1 VGGAA
6 AVLTLRRAA
15 LLLVAAWLCTYFAV
29 SSSLWNASLW
39 WDVGFVALVLMPSV
53 LSLVY
58 FALPYRLHRGLLPI
72 GLSLLVLAFV
82 FHEAHLHAL
91 SDFSKLGAMIA
102 IGFWFLTYFETIG
115 WVVLVSLIVP
125 WVDAYSVWRGP
136 TNHIVKHHGQT
147 FSLLSF
153 AFPVPGEH
161 FSANLGLPDLL
172 FFTLYLGAAARF
184 GLRVR
189 LTWLLL
195 VLSLGATLALAVAFD
210 LSGLPALPFLS
221 TGFLLANCDLL
232 WRELGPGRRSKGQR
246 VDYDDQAR
254 PPPEQLEAP
263 DAAESPPVG
272 DKTPP
277 GREAD
282 SADRLEPAGLGEPS
296 AEDGSGEGG

>member
-1 VGGAA
+1 MGRAS
-6 AVLTLRRAA
+6 AVLTLRNAT
-15 LLLVAAWLCTYFAV
+15 LLVLALWLGTYYAV

-53 LSLVY
+53 L
-58 FALPYRLHRGLLPI
+58 ALRLLRTPATGCTAGSCPSGSRSSCSRSCSTRRGL
-72 GLSLLVLAFV
+72 G
-82 FHEAHLHAL
+82 AL
-91 SDFSKLGAMIA
+91 SDFAKLGGMTA

-136 TNHIVKHHGQT
+136 TSTIVKHHGAT

-172 FFTLYLGAAARF
+172 FFALYLGAAARF

-221 TGFLLANCDLL
+221 TGFLLANGDLL
-232 WRELGPGRRSKGQR
+232 WRELRPGRRG
-246 VDYDDQAR
+246 R
-254 PPPEQLEAP
+254 PQTPAP
-263 DAAESPPVG
+263 DS
-272 DKTPP
+272 
-277 GREAD
+277 
-282 SADRLEPAGLGEPS
+282 
-296 AEDGSGEGG
+296 